1 MGYTTQATVATVERG
16 APIMEA
22 TPEQVAG
29 YKAEAHQV
37 IQDDGSVRYYR
48 KIKVVFAFATREDDI
63 FAGMRLTD
71 CCAAVSTYMDDGTG
85 GQELTCKA
93 CYHTVDNGQGD
104 GDQVLNADGTVTD
117 HGDRSITIKVG
128 Q

>member
-1 MGYTTQATVATVERG
+1 MPA
-16 APIMEA
+16 A
-22 TPEQVAG
+22 TPNQVRG
-29 YKAEAHQV
+29 YKAEAQSV
-37 IQDDGSVRYYR
+37 TQDDGSVRYYIR
-48 KIKVVFAFATREDDI
+48 HTRHGPDD

-85 GQELTCKA
+85 GQELTCKS

-117 HGDRSITIKVG
+117 HGNRSVTISLTD
-128 Q
+128 

>member
-1 MGYTTQATVATVERG
+1 
-16 APIMEA
+16 MEA

-48 KIKVVFAFATREDDI
+48 PVAEQDMFG
-63 FAGMRLTD
+63 GMRLTD

-85 GQELTCKA
+85 GQELSSPRPI
-93 CYHTVDNGQGD
+93 
-104 GDQVLNADGTVTD
+104 LNRLGTRR
-117 HGDRSITIKVG
+117 RSGRTANRSPLLRTSTRPS
-128 Q
+128 

>member
-48 KIKVVFAFATREDDI
+48 PVAEQDMFG
-63 FAGMRLTD
+63 GMRLTD